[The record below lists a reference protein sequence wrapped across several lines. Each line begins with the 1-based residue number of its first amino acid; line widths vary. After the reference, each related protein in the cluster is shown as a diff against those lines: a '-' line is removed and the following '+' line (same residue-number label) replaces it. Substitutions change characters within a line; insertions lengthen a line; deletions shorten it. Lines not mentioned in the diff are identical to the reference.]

1 MIKFCARK
9 FDFFKISYKILP
21 LYFCTK
27 TKNMARRKINVVSN
41 ELDQAPKTRAAGYG
55 KVVNSMR
62 KEISEAMDRIFLNGS
77 KVIAGYMNHSDRIPV
92 EELLELKPGDHL
104 SFEVKREEV
113 KYDWFT
119 ETAWYATSLWGFN
132 NFIDRCLKFKEEW
145 PIKPGQK
152 STIIVVEKDAKDPK
166 IWNIHA
172 EQLEYPGEWAMFKSG
187 LFFYD
192 PNVSDEKFQEIVWT
206 EYKKEELKE
215 QIKENINEEIE
226 LEEMEGK
233 EGKKSKQNK
242 WDKSKDVNFKERKV
256 GEPDKKSLWD
266 TIKWWFK

>member
-1 MIKFCARK
+1 
-9 FDFFKISYKILP
+9 
-21 LYFCTK
+21 
-27 TKNMARRKINVVSN
+27 MARRKINVVSN

-62 KEISEAMDRIFLNGS
+62 KEISEAMDRIVLNWS
-77 KVIAGYMNHSDRIPV
+77 NVIGDYINHANRVPIKQ
-92 EELLELKPGDHL
+92 LLELKPGDYL

-166 IWNIHA
+166 IWKIHA
-172 EQLEYPGEWAMFKSG
+172 EQLEYPGEWAMLMSG
-187 LFFYD
+187 MFFHNPD
-192 PNVSDEKFQEIVWT
+192 VSDEKFKEIVWT
-206 EYKKEELKE
+206 EYKKQEIKD

-226 LEEMEGK
+226 IEEK
-233 EGKKSKQNK
+233 EEKKAEQVK
-242 WDKSKDVNFKERKV
+242 WDKSEDVKFRERKV
-256 GEPDKKSLWD
+256 GEPDTKSLWD
-266 TIKWWFK
+266 TIKWWFG